1 MLGEYAATP
10 TIAVSD
16 LARARDFYEN
26 VLGLT
31 VEHETPEAG
40 VVIYKSGNGR
50 VQVYQSSSAGSN
62 KATYAT
68 WQVPDIA
75 ACVEG
80 LKSKGVAFEHYPDM
94 PGVSLEGDVH
104 VWDGEKAAWFKDPD
118 GNILCIDQG

>member
-1 MLGEYAATP
+1 MLGDITPTP

-31 VEHETPEAG
+31 VDSEMPEAG
-40 VVIYKSGNGR
+40 VVLYRSGNGR

-75 ACVEG
+75 ACVEE
-80 LKSKGVAFEHYPDM
+80 LKAKGVTFEHYPDM
-94 PGVSLEGDVH
+94 PGVTLEGDVH
-104 VWDGEKAAWFKDPD
+104 VWDKEKAVWFKDPD
-118 GNILCIDQG
+118 GNVLCVDQG